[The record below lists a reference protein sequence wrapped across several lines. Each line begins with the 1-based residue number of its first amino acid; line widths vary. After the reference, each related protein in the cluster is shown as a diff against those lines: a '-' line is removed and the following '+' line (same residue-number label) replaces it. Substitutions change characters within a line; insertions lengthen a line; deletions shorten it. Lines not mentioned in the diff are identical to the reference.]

1 MTRRAAASIFR
12 YNLMPSIAMFDF
24 VDFILGLVGDILL
37 ALVPTSG
44 KNRHWYLII
53 ACLILLACSLCAFLA
68 QAVVQARS

>member
-1 MTRRAAASIFR
+1 
-12 YNLMPSIAMFDF
+12 MFDF
-24 VDFILGLVGDILL
+24 ADFILGLVGDILL